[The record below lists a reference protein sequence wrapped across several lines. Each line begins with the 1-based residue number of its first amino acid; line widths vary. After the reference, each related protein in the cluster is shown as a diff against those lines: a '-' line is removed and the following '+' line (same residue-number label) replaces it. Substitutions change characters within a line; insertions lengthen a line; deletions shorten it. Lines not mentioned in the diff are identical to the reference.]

1 MSSLE
6 SQENKNDAE
15 RSRRVGNIREFVYT
29 VYDYYPNSNLPEH
42 VMRRLVCP
50 GPEKHATTPRALAIY
65 LARRRISRG
74 RFTISRDPGVVLL
87 ARDIPQIFFNA
98 PGIEFHAAL
107 LAMFWLCVGY
117 RWLFVGYVG

>member
-1 MSSLE
+1 MHADAGHLLLVTYCWSPAAGHPLPICRAPLKYIANMNSLE

-50 GPEKHATTPRALAIY
+50 GPGETCDYA
-65 LARRRISRG
+65 ARTHDLSC
-74 RFTISRDPGVVLL
+74 
-87 ARDIPQIFFNA
+87 
-98 PGIEFHAAL
+98 AA
-107 LAMFWLCVGY
+107 
-117 RWLFVGYVG
+117 